1 MLFAGWA
8 TRFLTLDFLTL
19 DFLGPIFFWYFSLR
33 KIFRRKQKF
42 CSIQMCSIS
51 CLCSWRPWRL
61 KCKIWR
67 PSRRSLHPC
76 FGLIVCVSVM
86 FLKTLKTFLFF
97 YNNIDKERIKKHFC
111 SSGSSVD
118 TQGYTKAN
126 RMTTE
131 EVFLESS
138 EIFRESAC
146 RGIGGNVAK
155 KLKRKRYFLWFFESI
170 YCFTFL
176 CNFFD
181 LYAFTFTTFTN
192 KTITSSYWSHT
203 IIPHSNDHT
212 KIIPKSIELRNI
224 YICFY
229 IYIPFLRLS

>member
-1 MLFAGWA
+1 
-8 TRFLTLDFLTL
+8 
-19 DFLGPIFFWYFSLR
+19 
-33 KIFRRKQKF
+33 
-42 CSIQMCSIS
+42 
-51 CLCSWRPWRL
+51 
-61 KCKIWR
+61 
-67 PSRRSLHPC
+67 
-76 FGLIVCVSVM
+76 M

-155 KLKRKRYFLWFFESI
+155 ELERKRYFLWFFQSI
-170 YCFTFL
+170 FCFTFL

-181 LYAFTFTTFTN
+181 LYAFPTFTN
-192 KTITSSYWSHT
+192 KIIT
-203 IIPHSNDHT
+203 IILKSYNHTTFKPSYYYHT
-212 KIIPKSIELRNI
+212 KINRT
-224 YICFY
+224 
-229 IYIPFLRLS
+229 